1 MNIQKHKVLDLF
13 SGIGGFSLGL
23 ERTGGFETVAFCE
36 IDKKAQLVLKKH
48 WSDVPIYEDIKELTH
63 DRLRADGIFP
73 TVLTAGFPCQDLSIA
88 SQNQKGL
95 DGERSGLFFEITR
108 LVREIRPDYCI
119 LENVPTLLT
128 NGNFS
133 RVLGEFSK
141 IGNYAVEWHCISAE
155 SMGAWHR
162 RNRIWVI
169 ARNCGESANTNSEYE
184 RPRKEPKQ
192 SKGNTSGQR
201 IGNLYNEIPNS
212 NDSGNRTSKLGDM
225 PQDGEEIHEGQDQ
238 HPLAGLGRCR
248 EEIPNSTSIR
258 PSGQGQSVEPINPE
272 KIKERQTVEP
282 LNGCLSDFWAVEPNV
297 GRVAHGIPKRVDRLK
312 QLGNSLVPQIPE
324 MIGRAILENERIF
337 HEHRRME

>member
-1 MNIQKHKVLDLF
+1 VNIQKHKVLDLF

-73 TVLTAGFPCQDLSIA
+73 TVLAAGFPCQDLSIA

-119 LENVPTLLT
+119 LENVPTLLA

-133 RVLGEFSK
+133 RVLGEFSQ
-141 IGNYAVEWHCISAE
+141 IGNYVVEWYSISAE

-212 NDSGNRTSKLGDM
+212 MCEGLERHGEGLEEPCKVRTQKTACLLSG
-225 PQDGEEIHEGQDQ
+225 
-238 HPLAGLGRCR
+238 CR
-248 EEIPNSTSIR
+248 
-258 PSGQGQSVEPINPE
+258 
-272 KIKERQTVEP
+272 
-282 LNGCLSDFWAVEPNV
+282 LSDFWAVEPDV

-324 MIGRAILENERIF
+324 MIGRAILEKERIF
-337 HEHRRME
+337 HEHQRME